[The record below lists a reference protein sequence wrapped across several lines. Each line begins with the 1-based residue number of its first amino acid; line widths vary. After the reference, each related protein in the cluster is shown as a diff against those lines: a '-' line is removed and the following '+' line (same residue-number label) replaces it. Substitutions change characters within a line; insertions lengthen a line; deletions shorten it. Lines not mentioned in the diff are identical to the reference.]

1 MRQYGHGGLT
11 RTVRVC
17 PHPMS
22 PNSPVMV
29 TRAPRWRLPIRL
41 LKVVVGV
48 LAVLWSLLL
57 LAWLT
62 LHWGILPHIDEWRP
76 RIEGAASRAIGAQV
90 LIGHIE
96 VRSRGWIPAAELREV
111 MLLDADGREAL
122 RLPRVTAALNV
133 PALLALELR
142 FEQLLIEGAHLEV
155 RRDPQG
161 RVHVA
166 GLPTGGGGGSEG
178 SAAADWFFRQHE
190 FVIRGGSLLWIDEQ
204 RRSPELQ
211 LTDAVVVVRNGLRQH
226 DLRIDATPHESWG
239 EPFSLRARMTQ
250 PLMARAG
257 DWRQWTGTVHADLP
271 HVDVALLRQY
281 VDLPFELREGRGA
294 VRAWLEV
301 EGGRSGAATV
311 DLALR
316 DVALR
321 LSPQVAPMTFEHLRA
336 RIHGEQ
342 TDTQA
347 RVSAER
353 LAFATGDGLVW
364 PESRVEARWRYGPAP
379 ADPQASPQVTG
390 GEFSA
395 DRLDVALLASLGA
408 RVPLGEGV
416 RRMLAELAPRGTV
429 HDLVTRW
436 DGPLDAPRQYQARA
450 RMKGLSIAA
459 LPAAEGV
466 GRPGWSNA
474 DVELQANE
482 LGGDARLTMADGA
495 IELPGVFERP
505 VVPLRRFDAQV
516 VWRIGAAR
524 PQGRP
529 IELQVKEA
537 RFENDDAAGELSVAW
552 RTGEGSGYAQG
563 GRFPGVLE
571 LQGKLSR
578 GQAASVA
585 RYLPLGLPKGARDY
599 VQNAVRGGTLGNVT
613 VKVKGNVWDFPF
625 YSARTP
631 REGEFRLAGQFTD
644 LTLAYVPS
652 HPGDGA
658 GEPAWESPWPAISRG
673 SGELL
678 FDRTRMSIR
687 GAQGRIYGVELRG
700 VDGEV
705 RDFTD
710 QPVLELE
717 GQARGPLT
725 DMLRYVNTTPVG
737 EWIGGALGRTSGQ
750 GVADLRLALSL
761 PLTRLAQST
770 VKGSVQLSGNDVRI
784 QPDTPLLAAARGRVD
799 FTERGIQLVGTQA
812 RALGGDATIEGG
824 TQPDGSLRFTAQGQA
839 QADALRRTAELGLP
853 ARLATWLQG
862 QAPYRLQLGF
872 VKGHV
877 EYALTSPLTGM
888 AINLPAP
895 LGKSAEQTLPLRVQA
910 SLQADS
916 LAAGTGARDQL
927 RIEFGPHLQA
937 LFVRDVD
944 GELPKVLRGAIGLQA
959 PLPAAVAG
967 GQVQAEFATLDVDA
981 WRAAWA
987 RMAPAVGQGGEVD
1000 GGYVPQQI
1008 SARAQQVLIGGRRLT
1023 ALNLEL
1029 NHSTRGDEDLWRAR
1043 VSADQLAGQVEYRDQ
1058 RGVQAADRI
1067 YARLSRLSL
1076 PPSEAEGVDQLLEQ
1090 APATVPAL
1098 DIVVEDFELRGK
1110 RLGRLEVE
1118 AVNRVV
1124 QAGAATREW
1133 RLNRL
1138 SLGTPEAV
1146 LNATGQWAAVGGAA
1160 RRRMTMDFELDL
1172 SDSGT
1177 YLERLGYGKTLR
1189 GGKGRLQGQ
1198 LAWSGSP
1205 LAWDTRSLDGT
1216 MNLSLD
1222 AGQFLKADAGAAR
1235 LLGVLSLQSLPRRL
1249 ALDFRDVFQEGFA
1262 FDNIGGDFRLTAG
1275 IVHTN
1280 NLRMRGVQAAVL
1292 MEGKAD
1298 IGRETQ
1304 DLRVIVVPEIN
1315 AGTASLAYAAINPA
1329 LGLGTFLAQWLLRR
1343 PLIAAN
1349 TREFHVT
1356 GGWDDPK
1363 IERVERKPG
1372 DVVPDPDAP
1381 SAAASAP
1388 PQRP

>member
-1 MRQYGHGGLT
+1 
-11 RTVRVC
+11 
-17 PHPMS
+17 MS

-29 TRAPRWRLPIRL
+29 TRAPWWRLPIRL
-41 LKVVVGV
+41 LKLVVGL
-48 LAVLWSLLL
+48 LALLWSLLL

-76 RIEGAASRAIGAQV
+76 RIEAAASRAIGAPV
-90 LIGHIE
+90 LIGYIE

-111 MLLDADGREAL
+111 MLLDAEGREAL
-122 RLPRVTAALNV
+122 RLPRVTAALSV

-142 FEQLLIEGAHLEV
+142 FEQLLIEGAQLEV
-155 RRDPQG
+155 RRDVNG
-161 RVHVA
+161 RVRVA
-166 GLPTGGGGGSEG
+166 GLPTGGGGDGDG

-211 LTDAVVVVRNGLRQH
+211 LSDAVVVVRNGLRHH
-226 DLRIDATPHESWG
+226 DLRIDATPHVSWG
-239 EPFSLRARMTQ
+239 DRFSLRARMTQ

-294 VRAWLEV
+294 VRAWLEID
-301 EGGRSGAATV
+301 GGRSGAATV

-321 LSPQVAPMTFEHLRA
+321 LSSQVAPMAFEYLRT
-336 RIHGEQ
+336 RLHGEQ
-342 TDTQA
+342 TDRQA

-364 PESRVEARWRYGPAP
+364 PESRIDASWRYGAAP
-379 ADPQASPQVTG
+379 TEPQARPAVVG

-408 RVPLGEGV
+408 RVPLGDGV
-416 RRMLAELAPRGTV
+416 RRLLAELAPRGTV

-459 LPAAEGV
+459 LPAASGV
-466 GRPGWSNA
+466 GRPGWLNA
-474 DVELQANE
+474 DIELQATE

-495 IELPGVFERP
+495 VELPGVFERA
-505 VVPLRRFDAQV
+505 VVPLRRFDAQLA
-516 VWRIGAAR
+516 WRVGADR
-524 PQGRP
+524 PQGRS
-529 IELQVKEA
+529 IELQVKDA
-537 RFENDDAAGELSVAW
+537 RFENDDAAGEISAAW
-552 RTGEGSGYAQG
+552 RTGDGTGFAHG

-578 GQAASVA
+578 GQAISVA
-585 RYLPLGLPKGARDY
+585 RYMPLGLPKSVREY
-599 VQNAVRGGTLGNVT
+599 VQNAVRGGSLSNIS
-613 VKVKGNVWDFPF
+613 VKVKGDMWDFPF
-625 YSARTP
+625 YGARSP
-631 REGEFRLAGQFTD
+631 RDGEFRLSGQVAD

-652 HPGDGA
+652 HPGGA
-658 GEPAWESPWPAISRG
+658 GEAAWESPWPAITRA
-673 SGELL
+673 SGELE
-678 FDRTRMSIR
+678 FDRARMSIR
-687 GAQGRIYGVELRG
+687 GAQGRIFGVELRNVEG
-700 VDGEV
+700 GV
-705 RDFTD
+705 RDFLD
-710 QPVLELE
+710 QPTLELD

-737 EWIGGALGRTSGQ
+737 EWIGGALARTSAQ
-750 GVADLRLALSL
+750 GAAELRLTLGL
-761 PLTRLAQST
+761 PLQRLEQAT
-770 VKGSVQLSGNDVRI
+770 VKGSVQLSGNDLRLR
-784 QPDTPLLAAARGRVD
+784 PYTPLLAAARGRVD
-799 FTERGIQLVGTQA
+799 FSQRGIQLVGTQA
-812 RALGGDATIEGG
+812 RVLGGEATIEGG

-853 ARLATWLQG
+853 ARLATWMQG

-877 EYALTSPLTGM
+877 EYAVTSPLTGM

-895 LGKSAEQTLPLRVQA
+895 LGKTAEQSMPLRVQA

-916 LAAGTGARDQL
+916 PAAGTGVRDQL
-927 RIEFGPHLQA
+927 RIEVGANLQA
-937 LFVRDVD
+937 VFVRDVD
-944 GELPKVLRGAIGLQA
+944 GDSPKVLRGAIGIQA
-959 PLPAAVAG
+959 PLPAAVPGVQA
-967 GQVQAEFATLDVDA
+967 QAEFAALDVDA

-987 RMAPAVGQGGEVD
+987 RMGSVVGTGGEAG
-1000 GGYVPQQI
+1000 GGYLPQQI
-1008 SARAQQVLIGGRRLT
+1008 NARAQQLVIGGRRLT
-1023 ALNLEL
+1023 ALNLDL
-1029 NHSTRGDEDLWRAR
+1029 HRSARGDEELWRAR
-1043 VSADQLAGQVEYRDQ
+1043 VSADQLAGQIEYRDL
-1058 RGVQAADRI
+1058 RGTPSGDRV

-1076 PPSEAEGVDQLLEQ
+1076 PPSEAEGVDQLLDQ
-1090 APATVPAL
+1090 APATVPEL
-1098 DIVVEDFELRGK
+1098 DIVVDDFELRGK

-1118 AVNRVV
+1118 AVNRAAA
-1124 QAGAATREW
+1124 AGTAGREW

-1138 SLGTPEAV
+1138 ALRTPEAV
-1146 LNATGQWAAVGGAA
+1146 LSASGQWVAVGGAA
-1160 RRRMTMDFELDL
+1160 RRRMNMDFQLDL
-1172 SDSGT
+1172 ADSGS

-1189 GGKGRLQGQ
+1189 AGKGKLQGQ

-1205 LAWDTRSLDGT
+1205 LAWDTKSLDGT

-1222 AGQFLKADAGAAR
+1222 AGQFLKVDAGAAR

-1262 FDNIGGDFRLTAG
+1262 FDNIGGDFRLAAG
-1275 IVHTN
+1275 VVHTN

-1298 IGRETQ
+1298 IGTETQ

-1363 IERVERKPG
+1363 IDRVERKPG
-1372 DVVPDPDAP
+1372 DAVPDPDAP